1 MSRISFDGRVAA
13 VTGAGRGIGRAYA
26 VLLAQL
32 GAKVVVNDL
41 GGTSTGL
48 GANAAPANRVVDGIR
63 AAGGTAIANFSDVS
77 TVEGGQSVVD
87 AAIGEFGR
95 IDVLVNNAGIFEA
108 APIGDEGWTAQWE
121 RTLRVNLLASAELCR
136 LAVLH
141 FRARGG
147 GGRIVNVAS
156 RAAYRG
162 DSPDHWHYAASKG
175 GMVAMTKSIARA
187 YAGEGIYA
195 FTVCPGFTVT
205 GMVEEYLESRGG
217 IASLGELPLGRPAT
231 VAEIAETVRWLAVD
245 APPSAT
251 GAAIDVNGASFVR

>member
-1 MSRISFDGRVAA
+1 MAEKLHIL
-13 VTGAGRGIGRAYA
+13 VTGTSRGIGEAIVTA
-26 VLLAQL
+26 LD
-32 GAKVVVNDL
+32 GH
-41 GGTSTGL
+41 
-48 GANAAPANRVVDGIR
+48 RVVGHST
-63 AAGGTAIANFSDVS
+63 AGGERRIAADLSQPGVA
-77 TVEGGQSVVD
+77 EGLWNE
-87 AAIGEFGR
+87 ALERLEGR

-108 APIGDEGWTAQWE
+108 APIEADDWTARWE
-121 RTLRVNLLASAELCR
+121 RTLQVNLLAAAELCR

-175 GMVAMTKSIARA
+175 GMVAMTKSIARG

-205 GMVEEYLESRGG
+205 GMVDEYIESRGG
-217 IASLGELPLGRPAT
+217 IASLGDLPIGRPAS
-231 VAEIAETVRWLAVD
+231 VEEIAETVRWLAVD